1 MSGAS
6 PSPVIEMTEVYK
18 AFGPKKV
25 LNGVNLTVGE
35 RESVV
40 IIGGS
45 GTGKSVTLKCILGL
59 LQPDTGSIKVDGEE
73 VTAIGT
79 GRDRDRI
86 NAKFGMLFQGA
97 ALFDSLRVWENVA
110 FGLKR
115 ENKTATAVR
124 LSDGTV
130 NLTLLNFP
138 TDADAGDERGC
149 DFVGLHH
156 IGVWVEDLGEAAEQ
170 VKQAGGT
177 F

>member
-1 MSGAS
+1 MQLGTLRHIAFSV
-6 PSPVIEMTEVYK
+6 PDVEK
-18 AFGPKKV
+18 AAAFY
-25 LNGVNLTVGE
+25 
-35 RESVV
+35 ES
-40 IIGGS
+40 
-45 GTGKSVTLKCILGL
+45 
-59 LQPDTGSIKVDGEE
+59 
-73 VTAIGT
+73 
-79 GRDRDRI
+79 
-86 NAKFGMLFQGA
+86 
-97 ALFDSLRVWENVA
+97 A

-138 TDADAGDERGC
+138 TDAAAGDERGC

-177 F
+177 FQSMEGAEMPIEHAEHKYRDPCGVVIDVSTRGWSGARRDV